1 MVPCKFEEMEV
12 RVYNKSK
19 KHSSSD
25 EDIAKYVTDF
35 IILPLILL

>member
-19 KHSSSD
+19 KHSD
-25 EDIAKYVTDF
+25 EYIAKYVTDF
-35 IILPLILL
+35 